1 MGQGGNSFFTLCG
14 RAGKGEKPFLFRW
27 VIRKKDYIAFGLV
40 KRKKVFA
47 VFAFDGRCRNCQ
59 ELKVFPV
66 KDIVVGPQAKQ
77 KEVIDGIK
85 YFLQCNGYDYLTDKI
100 RPSEIPYRE

>member
-47 VFAFDGRCRNCQ
+47 VFAFDGRCRIAYTFLRFCV
-59 ELKVFPV
+59 KV
-66 KDIVVGPQAKQ
+66 I
-77 KEVIDGIK
+77 I
-85 YFLQCNGYDYLTDKI
+85 
-100 RPSEIPYRE
+100 